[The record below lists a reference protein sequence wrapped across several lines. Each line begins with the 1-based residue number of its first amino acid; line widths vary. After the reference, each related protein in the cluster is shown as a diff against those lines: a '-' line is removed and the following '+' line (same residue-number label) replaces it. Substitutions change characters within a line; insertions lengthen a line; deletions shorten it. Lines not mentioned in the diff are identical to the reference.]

1 MPIARTTFSCSAVN
15 PPAFQ
20 PPCMTPPTHACW
32 CRCAQIYA
40 RSTWRW
46 SPPWRSARPCGRRG
60 QADPETCLRA
70 LAIVFDNDAGRLTPP
85 RRQQGRTPMS
95 DDKPDLKVA
104 RRDFL
109 SGVGIAGAAAALS
122 PATPAMAQ
130 TPALAKDQPL
140 APQAA
145 GYTYFKP
152 TDVEFIEAV
161 VDHMVPTDELTPS
174 GPAIGIATYIDRALA
189 GSWGKGD
196 RLYMQG
202 PWGKGTPNQGYQLP
216 LTPAALYRAAIAGSN
231 VYCRKTFGQSFER
244 CSAEQKETFLKD
256 LQAGKIT
263 LEGGLPGRVFF
274 GVLYENVMEGMFSDP
289 IYGGNKDK
297 VGWKLVGFPGV
308 MANNAENARKYN
320 DGQRFAAS
328 PVSIADM
335 S

>member
-1 MPIARTTFSCSAVN
+1 
-15 PPAFQ
+15 
-20 PPCMTPPTHACW
+20 
-32 CRCAQIYA
+32 
-40 RSTWRW
+40 
-46 SPPWRSARPCGRRG
+46 
-60 QADPETCLRA
+60 
-70 LAIVFDNDAGRLTPP
+70 
-85 RRQQGRTPMS
+85 MS

-122 PATPAMAQ
+122 PAAPAMAQ
-130 TPALAKDQPL
+130 TPAQAKDQPA

-152 TDVEFIEAV
+152 TEVEFIEAV
-161 VDHMVPTDELTPS
+161 VDHMVPKDELTPS
-174 GPAIGIATYIDRALA
+174 GTDIGIATYIDRALA

-231 VYCRKTFGQSFER
+231 IYCRKTFGQSFER
-244 CSAEQKETFLKD
+244 CSAEQRETFLKD

-263 LEGGLPGRVFF
+263 FDGGLPGRVFF
-274 GVLYENVMEGMFSDP
+274 GVLYENVMEGMFADP

-297 VGWKLVGFPGV
+297 IAWKMLGFPGV
-308 MANNAENARKYN
+308 MANNAENVKQYN
-320 DGQRFAAS
+320 DGRRFTTN